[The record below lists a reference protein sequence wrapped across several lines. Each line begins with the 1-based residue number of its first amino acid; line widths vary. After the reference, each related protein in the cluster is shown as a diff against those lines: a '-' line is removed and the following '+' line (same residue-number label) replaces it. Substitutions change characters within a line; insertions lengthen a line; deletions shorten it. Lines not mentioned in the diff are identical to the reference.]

1 MYKHI
6 LKIALV
12 LLLFVCCQPKKAADK
27 KKIKTQQALKYAT
40 GFTLEKN
47 SNFTLLTVKNSFPE
61 DHNEYKY
68 ILYKKGVVIPDS
80 LKNYTAIEV
89 PIKTIAV
96 TSTTH
101 IPSLEMLNETE
112 SLVAFAGLNY
122 ISSKKTRSRIDAGK
136 VKELGNNNGLNTEIL
151 FELQPDVLVG
161 FTVDSD
167 YKTKDNLVAN
177 GQKVIMN
184 ADWTETSP
192 LGKAEWIKFFG
203 ALYDKNELAD
213 SLFNKIENDYL
224 ETKER
229 AKTALRKPT
238 VMAGAI
244 YQDQWFLPNGNSW
257 AAQLIADANSEYLW
271 AKTSGTGSLSLSFES
286 VLLTAQ
292 NANYWIGPAQ
302 YTSLAQMKADS
313 ENYTLFE
320 AYKKQNVFSFST
332 KKGATGGVIYYE
344 LAPNR
349 PDLVLKDI
357 VKMLHPTLLP
367 HHSFEFFERL
377 E

>member
-1 MYKHI
+1 
-6 LKIALV
+6 
-12 LLLFVCCQPKKAADK
+12 
-27 KKIKTQQALKYAT
+27 
-40 GFTLEKN
+40 
-47 SNFTLLTVKNSFPE
+47 
-61 DHNEYKY
+61 
-68 ILYKKGVVIPDS
+68 
-80 LKNYTAIEV
+80 
-89 PIKTIAV
+89 
-96 TSTTH
+96 
-101 IPSLEMLNETE
+101 
-112 SLVAFAGLNY
+112 
-122 ISSKKTRSRIDAGK
+122 
-136 VKELGNNNGLNTEIL
+136 
-151 FELQPDVLVG
+151 
-161 FTVDSD
+161 
-167 YKTKDNLVAN
+167 LVAN

-213 SLFNKIENDYL
+213 SLFNKIETDYL

-238 VMAGAI
+238 VMAGAM

-257 AAQLIADANSEYLW
+257 AAQLIADANGEYLW

-286 VLLTAQ
+286 VLVTAQ

>member
-27 KKIKTQQALKYAT
+27 NKIKTQQALKYAT

-238 VMAGAI
+238 VMAGAM

-286 VLLTAQ
+286 VLVTAQ

-332 KKGATGGVIYYE
+332 KKGATGGVIFYE

>member
-12 LLLFVCCQPKKAADK
+12 LLLFVGCQPKKAADK
-27 KKIKTQQALKYAT
+27 NKIKTQQSLKYAT

-61 DHNEYKY
+61 DHNEYNY

-101 IPSLEMLNETE
+101 IPSIEMLNETE
-112 SLVAFAGLNY
+112 SLVAFASLNY

-213 SLFNKIENDYL
+213 RLFNKIENDYL

-238 VMAGAI
+238 VMAGAM

-257 AAQLIADANSEYLW
+257 AAQLIADANGEYLW

-286 VLLTAQ
+286 VLVTAQ

>member
-12 LLLFVCCQPKKAADK
+12 LLLFVGCQPKKAADK
-27 KKIKTQQALKYAT
+27 NKIKTQQSLKYAT

-61 DHNEYKY
+61 DHNEYNY

-80 LKNYTAIEV
+80 LNNYTAIEV

-101 IPSLEMLNETE
+101 IPSLEMLNEVE

-213 SLFNKIENDYL
+213 SLFNKIETDYL

-257 AAQLIADANSEYLW
+257 AAQLIADANGEYLW

-286 VLLTAQ
+286 VLVIAQ

>member
-6 LKIALV
+6 LKI
-12 LLLFVCCQPKKAADK
+12 LFIGLFLMACQPKE
-27 KKIKTQQALKYAT
+27 KTQKAIEKPSNTLSYAS
-40 GFTLEKN
+40 GFTLDKN
-47 SNFTLLTVKNSFPE
+47 EDFSILTVKNSFPE
-61 DHNEYKY
+61 DDKKY
-68 ILYKKGVVIPDS
+68 SYLLYKKGFTIPDS
-80 LKNYTAIEV
+80 LKSHTAIEV

-112 SLVAFAGLNY
+112 SLVAFPGLNY
-122 ISSKKTRSRIDAGK
+122 ISSLKTRALIDAGK
-136 VKELGNNNGLNTEIL
+136 VKELGNNQGLNTEVL

-167 YKTKDNLVAN
+167 YKTKDNLLAN

-213 SLFNKIENDYL
+213 SIFNKIEADYL
-224 ETKER
+224 ATKKL
-229 AKTALRKPT
+229 AKTATKTPT
-238 VMAGAI
+238 VMAGAM
-244 YQDQWFLPNGNSW
+244 YQDQWFLPKGNSW
-257 AAQLIADANSEYLW
+257 AAALLADANSEYLW
-271 AKTSGTGSLSLSFES
+271 VKTSGTGSLALSFES
-286 VLLTAQ
+286 VLVTAK
-292 NANYWIGPAQ
+292 NADFWIGPAQ
-302 YTSLAQMKADS
+302 YSSLIQMKNDN
-313 ENYTLFE
+313 ENYTFFD
-320 AYKKQNVFSFST
+320 AYKKQNIYSFST

-357 VKMLHPTLLP
+357 VKMLHPNLLP
-367 HHSFEFFERL
+367 HHSFDFFERL
-377 E
+377 R

>member
-12 LLLFVCCQPKKAADK
+12 LLLFVGCQPKKAADK
-27 KKIKTQQALKYAT
+27 NKIKTQQSLKYAT

-61 DHNEYKY
+61 DHNEYNY

-80 LKNYTAIEV
+80 LNNYTAIEV

-122 ISSKKTRSRIDAGK
+122 ISSKKTRSRIDSGK

-213 SLFNKIENDYL
+213 RLFNKIENDYL

-238 VMAGAI
+238 VMAGAM
-244 YQDQWFLPNGNSW
+244 YQEQWFLPNGNSW
-257 AAQLIADANSEYLW
+257 AAQLIADANGEYLW

-286 VLLTAQ
+286 VLVIAQ

>member
-12 LLLFVCCQPKKAADK
+12 LLLFVGCQPKKAADK
-27 KKIKTQQALKYAT
+27 NKIKTQQSLKYAT

-61 DHNEYKY
+61 DHNEYNY

-80 LKNYTAIEV
+80 LNNYTAIEV

-101 IPSLEMLNETE
+101 IPSLEMLNEVE

-213 SLFNKIENDYL
+213 SLFNKIETDYL

-238 VMAGAI
+238 VMAGAM

-257 AAQLIADANSEYLW
+257 AAQLIADANGEYLW

-286 VLLTAQ
+286 VLVTAQ

>member
-12 LLLFVCCQPKKAADK
+12 LLLFVGCQPKKAADK
-27 KKIKTQQALKYAT
+27 NKIKTQQSLKYAT

-61 DHNEYKY
+61 DHNEYNY

-80 LKNYTAIEV
+80 LNNYTAIEV

-101 IPSLEMLNETE
+101 IPSLEMLNEVE

-213 SLFNKIENDYL
+213 SLFNKIETDYL

-257 AAQLIADANSEYLW
+257 AAQLIADANGEYLW

-286 VLLTAQ
+286 VLVTAQ

>member
-12 LLLFVCCQPKKAADK
+12 LLLFVGCQPKKAADK
-27 KKIKTQQALKYAT
+27 NKIKTQQALKYAT

-101 IPSLEMLNETE
+101 IPSIEMLNETE

-213 SLFNKIENDYL
+213 RLFNKIENDYL

-238 VMAGAI
+238 VMAGAM

-257 AAQLIADANSEYLW
+257 AAQLIADANGEYLW

-286 VLLTAQ
+286 VLVTAQ

>member
-12 LLLFVCCQPKKAADK
+12 LLLFVGCQPKKAADK
-27 KKIKTQQALKYAT
+27 NKIKTQQSLKYAT

-61 DHNEYKY
+61 DHNEYNY

-80 LKNYTAIEV
+80 LNNYTAIEV

-213 SLFNKIENDYL
+213 RLFNKIENDYL

-238 VMAGAI
+238 VMAGAM
-244 YQDQWFLPNGNSW
+244 YQEQWFLPNGNSW
-257 AAQLIADANSEYLW
+257 AAQLIADANGEYLW

-286 VLLTAQ
+286 VLVIAQ

>member
-12 LLLFVCCQPKKAADK
+12 LLLFVGCQPKKAADK
-27 KKIKTQQALKYAT
+27 NKIKTQQSLKYAT

-61 DHNEYKY
+61 DHNEYNY

-80 LKNYTAIEV
+80 LNNYTAIEV

-213 SLFNKIENDYL
+213 SLFNKIETDYL

-238 VMAGAI
+238 VMAGAM

-257 AAQLIADANSEYLW
+257 AAQLIADANGEYLW

-286 VLLTAQ
+286 VLVTAQ

>member
-27 KKIKTQQALKYAT
+27 NKIKTQQALKYAT

-238 VMAGAI
+238 VMAGAMF
-244 YQDQWFLPNGNSW
+244 QDQWFLPNGNSW

-286 VLLTAQ
+286 VLVTAQ

>member
-27 KKIKTQQALKYAT
+27 NKIKTQQALKYAT

-112 SLVAFAGLNY
+112 SLLAFAGLNY

-238 VMAGAI
+238 VMAGAMF
-244 YQDQWFLPNGNSW
+244 QDQWFLPNGNSW

-286 VLLTAQ
+286 VLVTAQ

>member
-12 LLLFVCCQPKKAADK
+12 LLLFVGCQPKKAADK
-27 KKIKTQQALKYAT
+27 NKIKTQQSLKYAT

-61 DHNEYKY
+61 DHNEYNY

-101 IPSLEMLNETE
+101 IPSIEMLNETE

-213 SLFNKIENDYL
+213 RLFNKIENDYL

-238 VMAGAI
+238 VMAGAM

-257 AAQLIADANSEYLW
+257 AAQLIADANGEYLW

-286 VLLTAQ
+286 VLVTAQ

>member
-27 KKIKTQQALKYAT
+27 NKIKTQQALKYAT

-238 VMAGAI
+238 VMAGAM

-257 AAQLIADANSEYLW
+257 AAQLIEDANSEYLW

-286 VLLTAQ
+286 VLVTAQ

>member
-27 KKIKTQQALKYAT
+27 NKIKTQQALKYAT

-238 VMAGAI
+238 VMAGAM

-286 VLLTAQ
+286 VLVTAQ